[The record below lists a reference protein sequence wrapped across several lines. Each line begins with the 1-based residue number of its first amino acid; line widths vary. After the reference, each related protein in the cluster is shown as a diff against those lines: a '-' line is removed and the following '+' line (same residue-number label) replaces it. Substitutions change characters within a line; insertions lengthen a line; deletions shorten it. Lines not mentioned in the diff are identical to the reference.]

1 MRLLSLKEYRVHLI
15 TYRQFKWLVKIGLVV
30 FTVLFMALFIH
41 SDLGKGK
48 TVHIYEGAT
57 LSGISHHLRARDI
70 IYSTLLFKGLVY
82 LTGHSASLHSG
93 TYFFPAGSSL
103 WDVYE
108 TLLSGKTTF
117 ARLTI
122 PEGLTVQQIMELI
135 QKSPDVVGE
144 CPSDLEEGS
153 LLPETYFFD
162 FGIQCS
168 TLISQMKDM
177 MYKTVDTV
185 WESREVSSFISSK
198 KELVVLASIVE
209 KETAKAEERPIV
221 ASVFLN
227 RLEKGMRLQTDPTVV
242 YAITNGYGHM
252 RGQRLLLR
260 HLKTESLYNTYLH
273 AGLPPRPIANPG
285 KASLMAVVHPEKT
298 SYLFFVADGTGGH
311 VFSDTLLEH
320 EKKRKEWR
328 KIRDSN

>member
-1 MRLLSLKEYRVHLI
+1 MI
-15 TYRQFKWLVKIGLVV
+15 TYRQFKWLVKFGLVG
-30 FTVLFMALFIH
+30 FTVLFIAFFIH
-41 SDLGKGK
+41 SDLRKGK

-57 LSGISHHLRARDI
+57 LSGISHHLRSRDI

-82 LTGHSASLHSG
+82 LTGHSSSLHSG

-103 WDVYE
+103 WNVYE

-122 PEGLTVQQIMELI
+122 PEGLTVQQIVEMI

-144 CPSDLEEGS
+144 CPSDLEEGT

-168 TLISQMKDM
+168 MLVSQMKAM
-177 MYKTVDTV
+177 MHKTVDSV
-185 WESREVSSFISSK
+185 WENREELSLISSK
-198 KELVVLASIVE
+198 KELVILASIVE
-209 KETAKAEERPIV
+209 KETSKAAERPVV

-242 YAITNGYGHM
+242 YAITGGYGHM
-252 RGQRLLLR
+252 RGKRLLLR
-260 HLKTESLYNTYLH
+260 HLKTDSLYNTYMYG
-273 AGLPPRPIANPG
+273 GLPPRPIANPG
-285 KASLMAVVHPEKT
+285 KASLMAVAHPAT
-298 SYLFFVADGTGGH
+298 TPYLFFVADGTGGH
-311 VFSDTLLEH
+311 VFSETLSEH
-320 EKKRKEWR
+320 ERKRQEWR